1 MKKSGLMIILLPLII
16 LLLIYSKEMPKD
28 EYAAVSLVAAVS
40 TDTPAQVQ
48 DQAEKFS
55 YLKQLSSDKQ
65 EAFTRFRE
73 DRDLSELIQFTPEDM
88 MLVYMYSI
96 SIGDPDLLYQIVYN
110 GGQLPDSNTFHDDY
124 FKYAMTYDSE
134 TAMHYRYYDSIKID
148 ESTAEENKVVV
159 LITLSLENSTHSM
172 ALGLQKEDGVWKID
186 IYHLLQDYKNK
197 AIKNEEVNH

>member
-1 MKKSGLMIILLPLII
+1 MKKSGLIIILLPFII

-28 EYAAVSLVAAVS
+28 EYTAVTPVAAVS
-40 TDTPAQVQ
+40 TDTPAQAQ

-65 EAFTRFRE
+65 EGFTRFIG
-73 DRDLSELIQFTPEDM
+73 DRDLSELNQFTPEDM
-88 MLVYMYSI
+88 MLVYMYCI
-96 SIGDPDLLYQIVYN
+96 SIGDPDLLYQITYN

-134 TAMHYRYYDSIKID
+134 TAMHYRYYDSIKVD
-148 ESTAEENKVVV
+148 ESTAKENKVAV
-159 LITLSLENSTHSM
+159 LITVSLETSAHSM

-186 IYHLLQDYKNK
+186 IYHLIQHYKNL
-197 AIKNEEVNH
+197 AIEKEEVNH